1 MGTCLILTV
10 RSSTHKVTCNRWSC
24 APCSVRPESSLAF
37 RFLSLLPLLSCG
49 NSQKVQDVWTW
60 WTCSKKWKTRLH
72 KTDGTWWNIDEHCAT
87 RCNYIDSHS
96 TTQWCGVA
104 METLGSFLS
113 GAGLGDAAPM
123 KAGLGDTAPKKAGL
137 GEAPNT
143 ARGSSCRKGTNLM
156 RLPIVPSQG
165 LIGPMLG
172 TSSDIVAG
180 VLGGFWAGPM
190 QVGKTEIKESIKTN
204 RYWTVGQHAD
214 PKKKHSDLSQGN
226 PRKQVPKSRLQ
237 LLSLLL
243 SLIFLFLFVLF
254 VLLVLLVLLFFF
266 SRLSFFSSLCGFSPF
281 SRLPRLSWTRAMAW
295 VRLGRRG
302 VWESF
307 QISSRFWW
315 TQMFLSATMYHQV
328 YWGKTYLAGHSI
340 ILSPC
345 LLPFRCLLHCRWSMS
360 IFRQQRSRARGRP
373 KQIQSRRFLP
383 AKLRF

>member
-1 MGTCLILTV
+1 MFE
-10 RSSTHKVTCNRWSC
+10 HD
-24 APCSVRPESSLAF
+24 EH
-37 RFLSLLPLLSCG
+37 
-49 NSQKVQDVWTW
+49 VQ
-60 WTCSKKWKTRLH
+60 KKWKTRLH

-123 KAGLGDTAPKKAGL
+123 KAGLGDTASKKAGL

-180 VLGGFWAGPM
+180 VLRGFWAGPM
-190 QVGKTEIKESIKTN
+190 QVGKTEIKREHQDESILNSWATC
-204 RYWTVGQHAD
+204 Q
-214 PKKKHSDLSQGN
+214 PKEKHSDLSQGN

-254 VLLVLLVLLFFF
+254 VLLVLLVLFVLLLPFVLFVLFL
-266 SRLSFFSSLCGFSPF
+266 LSMWLLPLLSLATPILNQSNG
-281 SRLPRLSWTRAMAW
+281 
-295 VRLGRRG
+295 LGTLGSERSLG
-302 VWESF
+302 I
-307 QISSRFWW
+307 ISNFKPILMDANVFECHHVPSG
-315 TQMFLSATMYHQV
+315 

-345 LLPFRCLLHCRWSMS
+345 LLPFRCLLHCR
-360 IFRQQRSRARGRP
+360 
-373 KQIQSRRFLP
+373 
-383 AKLRF
+383 